1 MKKIRTKFLPLLL
14 ALVTILSLL
23 PTSAFAASKTG
34 SGIQIT
40 QNQAYWSTRLLANG
54 TPYSYRPPLADGK
67 LVYCMDSGL
76 GYHYATKSFLDSFT
90 WTSGSG
96 ADADAVLQSAITN
109 SGLSEMDAM
118 TIENVKWMMTYLN
131 DCKASNVGQL
141 FMAVQ
146 TYVWENQS
154 YKGEPG
160 GDGDA
165 GGYANADTY
174 ELYLSLI
181 DDLLAKKAAE
191 DAEFLKQIEAYKAQ
205 GIEASIVEDASAK
218 WAVFAISSNR
228 KNQSFFNYYG
238 PRKLSVG
245 EAKPDQPEQPTG
257 GTGKITLKK
266 TAAGTLKGLP
276 GARYSI
282 YFNGQIVGSDVT
294 GESGELHIE
303 DAATGLWTFVETA
316 APSGYC
322 LDPTPKSVYVDVS
335 EGDREY
341 TVAAVNYAMPSMII
355 YKEDAQTSAPV
366 PGTVLS
372 VKSVTGAYSTSV
384 KIGESGSATLE
395 GLEPGVYVVSEE
407 SVPEPYILSNTE
419 QTVALRPGKT
429 TEVHFQDYKK
439 PGLEI
444 LKKNIANMDPIP
456 DMTYKVEQIDGS
468 FETTVTTDLRG
479 RAFLAD
485 LPVGS
490 YRISEV
496 GGPSNV
502 ILSEIPQVIYLEAG
516 CTRTVTFFN
525 AIKPTLTV
533 LKQNS
538 VTSDPLPGAKLHI
551 YYASDN
557 TSTGEMHDLGVF
569 YSNEEG
575 KVILTD
581 AERGWYKI
589 VEESCPQGFGFL
601 DGEAVQE
608 FYLEENTSKTVIIR
622 NVPLSALV
630 GFKYDTKTGKGI
642 PGCRFEL
649 RYLSGNTS
657 GTGGTVI
664 GTYVTGP
671 NGAFT
676 VTGLKKG
683 TYICEEVSSDGNHII
698 DSEPQTVWIS
708 GEDQD
713 VVIIRFGNSP
723 FGSLLITKLSDDN
736 KRSPIPNTDFLLTY
750 SDGTFVGNDNGIYTT
765 NAAGEILVDGLEPGV
780 TIIVR
785 EVRAAAGFLLDESP
799 QHIQIKSGE
808 TVHLQFLNKP
818 LGNLII
824 KKNSSAPTQEAVPGA
839 EFEITYA
846 DGSYVDAAGGTISS
860 NGRYVTDEHG
870 EIRISGIVGTVV
882 VTEIKSGPGY
892 QLDEANRTQT
902 VTINPGDTQTLQFY
916 NTPISKVEFIKV
928 DENDRSV
935 RIPDTTIEVRRLDG
949 ALVTTLVT
957 SESGQAFAQ
966 LEDGSY
972 YAVETVANPKY
983 QLDSI
988 TGYGYAT
995 TVGSCWLAP
1004 LVEAGE
1010 GVNMSFLVKRQSKEK
1025 ILSKIAQ
1032 TTMVN
1037 RSRMRDV
1044 GDTRQDYEELDSAI
1058 NSGLYLK
1065 DVMNRQGED
1074 FYYMHT
1080 LIEVTAP
1087 DPETLE
1093 QRATEV
1099 EKLCVSVDMIA
1110 RRCDYKNE
1118 QAFLS
1123 SLPILALDPDI
1134 ERKARRNALTSGVAA
1149 AFPFASYEL
1158 SDHNGIFLGLNLYN
1172 RSPVFLDPYDDYKY
1186 TNGNWWIGG
1195 STGAGKTVT
1204 LQCLGGRLRQQG
1216 KRVIIIA
1223 PKKGHEFRP
1232 LCEKLGGLYLR
1243 MSPSSKDCP
1252 NLMAI
1257 RRKSLDSYAKLKNIA
1272 ARDDSVLADKI
1283 SQLIIWF
1290 ALKKK
1295 DLSEEDKSR
1304 LDSSLVE
1311 VYGRYGITFDNS
1323 SIVDE
1328 NGDFRTMPII
1338 SDWYDVLSQNP
1349 DTRYLSVVLSRYVT
1363 GSAAAMASRNSIDLD
1378 NKYIV
1383 LDLSG
1388 MPDDMI
1394 ADGTF
1399 WATSIAYD
1407 LIMSCES
1414 DLSALLADELW
1425 SLVGATANPQA
1436 AGFVLEM
1443 VKTIRG
1449 LGGIAVTSTQGMQD
1463 LFGLDGGSYGKGILD
1478 ASRIKLVMQME
1489 EQEAR
1494 LIQDKLNLSEDEVRQ
1509 ITRFRR
1515 GEGLLCIGYNHVPVA
1530 FHTTPK
1536 EYEAITTSPTD
1547 LRRGRS
1553 EYGDE

>member
-1 MKKIRTKFLPLLL
+1 MQVKKKPRNAAAKKIHKVPPKEKRTKKEQTEQPLLKR
-14 ALVTILSLL
+14 VI
-23 PTSAFAASKTG
+23 FG
-34 SGIQIT
+34 EE
-40 QNQAYWSTRLLANG
+40 
-54 TPYSYRPPLADGK
+54 RP
-67 LVYCMDSGL
+67 
-76 GYHYATKSFLDSFT
+76 
-90 WTSGSG
+90 
-96 ADADAVLQSAITN
+96 
-109 SGLSEMDAM
+109 
-118 TIENVKWMMTYLN
+118 
-131 DCKASNVGQL
+131 
-141 FMAVQ
+141 
-146 TYVWENQS
+146 
-154 YKGEPG
+154 
-160 GDGDA
+160 
-165 GGYANADTY
+165 
-174 ELYLSLI
+174 
-181 DDLLAKKAAE
+181 DL
-191 DAEFLKQIEAYKAQ
+191 
-205 GIEASIVEDASAK
+205 
-218 WAVFAISSNR
+218 
-228 KNQSFFNYYG
+228 
-238 PRKLSVG
+238 
-245 EAKPDQPEQPTG
+245 
-257 GTGKITLKK
+257 
-266 TAAGTLKGLP
+266 
-276 GARYSI
+276 
-282 YFNGQIVGSDVT
+282 
-294 GESGELHIE
+294 
-303 DAATGLWTFVETA
+303 
-316 APSGYC
+316 
-322 LDPTPKSVYVDVS
+322 
-335 EGDREY
+335 
-341 TVAAVNYAMPSMII
+341 
-355 YKEDAQTSAPV
+355 
-366 PGTVLS
+366 
-372 VKSVTGAYSTSV
+372 
-384 KIGESGSATLE
+384 
-395 GLEPGVYVVSEE
+395 
-407 SVPEPYILSNTE
+407 TE
-419 QTVALRPGKT
+419 
-429 TEVHFQDYKK
+429 
-439 PGLEI
+439 
-444 LKKNIANMDPIP
+444 
-456 DMTYKVEQIDGS
+456 
-468 FETTVTTDLRG
+468 
-479 RAFLAD
+479 
-485 LPVGS
+485 
-490 YRISEV
+490 
-496 GGPSNV
+496 
-502 ILSEIPQVIYLEAG
+502 LEAG
-516 CTRTVTFFN
+516 STTILDILAPTTV
-525 AIKPTLTV
+525 
-533 LKQNS
+533 
-538 VTSDPLPGAKLHI
+538 
-551 YYASDN
+551 
-557 TSTGEMHDLGVF
+557 
-569 YSNEEG
+569 
-575 KVILTD
+575 
-581 AERGWYKI
+581 
-589 VEESCPQGFGFL
+589 
-601 DGEAVQE
+601 
-608 FYLEENTSKTVIIR
+608 
-622 NVPLSALV
+622 
-630 GFKYDTKTGKGI
+630 DTKSKD
-642 PGCRFEL
+642 
-649 RYLSGNTS
+649 
-657 GTGGTVI
+657 
-664 GTYVTGP
+664 
-671 NGAFT
+671 
-676 VTGLKKG
+676 
-683 TYICEEVSSDGNHII
+683 YIV
-698 DSEPQTVWIS
+698 
-708 GEDQD
+708 
-713 VVIIRFGNSP
+713 
-723 FGSLLITKLSDDN
+723 
-736 KRSPIPNTDFLLTY
+736 
-750 SDGTFVGNDNGIYTT
+750 
-765 NAAGEILVDGLEPGV
+765 VDGV
-780 TIIVR
+780 Y
-785 EVRAAAGFLLDESP
+785 
-799 QHIQIKSGE
+799 H
-808 TVHLQFLNKP
+808 
-818 LGNLII
+818 
-824 KKNSSAPTQEAVPGA
+824 
-839 EFEITYA
+839 TYL
-846 DGSYVDAAGGTISS
+846 Y
-860 NGRYVTDEHG
+860 
-870 EIRISGIVGTVV
+870 
-882 VTEIKSGPGY
+882 
-892 QLDEANRTQT
+892 
-902 VTINPGDTQTLQFY
+902 
-916 NTPISKVEFIKV
+916 
-928 DENDRSV
+928 
-935 RIPDTTIEVRRLDG
+935 
-949 ALVTTLVT
+949 
-957 SESGQAFAQ
+957 
-966 LEDGSY
+966 
-972 YAVETVANPKY
+972 
-983 QLDSI
+983 I

-1252 NLMAI
+1252 NLMVI
-1257 RRKSLDSYAKLKNIA
+1257 RRKSLDSYARLKNIA
-1272 ARDDSVLADKI
+1272 VRDDSVLADKI

-1363 GSAAAMASRNSIDLD
+1363 GSAAAMASRNNIDLD

-1553 EYGDE
+1553 EHGDE